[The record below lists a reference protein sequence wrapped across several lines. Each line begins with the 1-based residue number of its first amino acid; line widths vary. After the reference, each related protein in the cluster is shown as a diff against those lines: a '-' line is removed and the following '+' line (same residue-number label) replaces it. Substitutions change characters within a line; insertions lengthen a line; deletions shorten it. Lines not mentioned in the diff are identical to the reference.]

1 MKRMNSKYAG
11 KCGEC
16 GKPFP
21 KGALIDYDRN
31 APKGLKAFHA
41 DCGAIDDVLTRH
53 ESERQL
59 SDYGSPD
66 WNDRPIIEIR
76 TASGTFTQRSGG
88 RCEDAPCC
96 GCCTF

>member
-1 MKRMNSKYAG
+1 MKRMNAKYAG

-16 GKPFP
+16 GKRFP

-31 APKGLKAFHA
+31 APRGLKAFHA
-41 DCGAIDDVLTRH
+41 DCNDPSAG
-53 ESERQL
+53 ESDAPFG
-59 SDYGSPD
+59 DYGSAD
-66 WNDRPIIEIR
+66 WNARPTIEIR
-76 TASGTFTQRSGG
+76 TSSGTYYQRAGG

>member
-16 GKPFP
+16 GQRFP
-21 KGALIDYDRN
+21 AGTLIDYDRN

-41 DCGAIDDVLTRH
+41 DCNDASAGTA
-53 ESERQL
+53 EAP
-59 SDYGSPD
+59 YGEFGSTE
-66 WNDRPIIEIR
+66 WNNRPTHEIR
-76 TASGTFTQRSGG
+76 TSEGTYYQRAGG